1 MLRTTR
7 LLVSLVL
14 GLCLAGCDGQQQ
26 PKKTTSRTPAPKA
39 TPVSLPAQSPAART
53 VKTNSPAQPPAQTGD
68 TIKICSFNVQVF
80 GTSKLKKPQAM
91 DVLTKVVRRFDV
103 VAIQEVRST
112 DDTVV
117 PKFVEMIN
125 SDGSKYDFVI
135 GPRLGRT
142 NSKEQY
148 AVLFNTARIE
158 LDRGSV
164 YTVDDPQDLLHREPL
179 VARFRVR
186 GVPQQQAFTFNLVD
200 IHTDPDET
208 VTELDALGDVFVGV
222 ERKSGGGDVILLG
235 DLNVDEYHLGKLGQL
250 PGIAHAITGTTTNT
264 RRNKMYDNIV
274 FNRQAAAKYTGRS
287 GVLDLQNEFN
297 MTEQAALEVSD
308 HCPIW
313 AEFSVHEG
321 GAGSVVAGRPQ
332 PAGR

>member
-1 MLRTTR
+1 MRKAVGSFFAITGLVAG
-7 LLVSLVL
+7 LL
-14 GLCLAGCDGQQQ
+14 ATGCDVQR
-26 PKKTTSRTPAPKA
+26 PSRTPAAKSA
-39 TPVSLPAQSPAART
+39 TPSHDATASTPVNSPAA
-53 VKTNSPAQPPAQTGD
+53 QPGD

-117 PKFVEMIN
+117 PKFLEMVN
-125 SDGSKYDFVI
+125 ADGSKYDFVI

-158 LDRGSV
+158 VARDAV
-164 YTVDDPQDLLHREPL
+164 YTVDDPQDLLHREPM

-186 GVPQQQAFTFNLVD
+186 GPPPEQAFTFNLVD

-208 VTELDALGDVFVGV
+208 ATEMDALADVFLGV
-222 ERKSGGGDVILLG
+222 ERKAGGGDVILLG
-235 DLNVDEYHLGKLGQL
+235 DLNVDDKHLGKLGQL

-274 FNRQAAAKYTGRS
+274 LNQQAVSKYTGRS
-287 GVLDLQNEFN
+287 GVLDLQREFN
-297 MTEQAALEVSD
+297 LTEQAALEVSD
-308 HCPIW
+308 HCPVW
-313 AEFSVHEG
+313 AEFIA
-321 GAGSVVAGRPQ
+321 AGSSAEVANRTQTGKK
-332 PAGR
+332 